1 MQAPGKGCDAFV
13 KSLDGR
19 VAVVTGGARG
29 IGLGIG
35 RVLRSEGAD
44 VVLADVDAAEV
55 AAAAVELS
63 PGGEHSIGVGTD
75 VTRRL
80 DLDAAAAAAIDR
92 WGRIDIVAA
101 NAGIYPHIPLE
112 EIDPEQWDRLM
123 SINVRGALFAI
134 QACLPQMTAQ
144 NYGRIVLT
152 SSITGSV
159 VGQPGYAL
167 YGATK
172 AAMLGMMRSIA
183 LETATRGITVNAVL
197 PGNIA
202 TPGFGDVGPE
212 HRHRML
218 SSIPLGF
225 LGEPL
230 DVGWAVRF
238 LASEEARYI
247 TGQTLIIDGGQ
258 VLPESSWGLEEPS
271 DNP

>member
-1 MQAPGKGCDAFV
+1 V

-19 VAVVTGGARG
+19 VAVVTGAARG

-35 RVLRSEGAD
+35 QVLRAEGAD
-44 VVLADVDAAEV
+44 VVLADIDTAEV
-55 AAAAVELS
+55 AAAAHELS
-63 PGGEHSIGVGTD
+63 PDGEHSLAVAAD
-75 VTRRL
+75 VIQRS
-80 DLDAAAAAAIDR
+80 DLEAVAAAAVDR
-92 WGRIDIVAA
+92 WGRIDILAA
-101 NAGIYPHIPLE
+101 NAGIYPHIALE
-112 EIDPEQWDRLM
+112 DIGAGEWDRLM
-123 SINVRGALFAI
+123 SINARGALFAI
-134 QACLPQMTAQ
+134 QACLPHMTAR

-172 AAMLGMMRSIA
+172 AAMLGVMRSAA
-183 LETATRGITVNAVL
+183 LETATRGVTVNAVL

-225 LGEPL
+225 LGEPV
-230 DVGWAVRF
+230 DIGWAVRF

-247 TGQTLIIDGGQ
+247 TGQTLVIDGGQ
-258 VLPESSWGLEEPS
+258 LLPESSWGLEDS
-271 DNP
+271 